1 MSTCLLSV
9 LPDPWQATA
18 RTVGIACER
27 CFLTAHHRPAAD
39 SGRATT
45 GVEHAAPKSASAR
58 RRGAGLGVLVLVLAV
73 AAVASLAVGARALSP
88 AQVWHGLFAS
98 PESDQRLNEIRLIVQ
113 TVRLPRTVLAIVAGV
128 ALGVGG
134 ALIQGYTRNPIAD
147 TGLLGVNAGAS
158 FAVVF
163 VISVFGF
170 ADPSQYVW
178 FAFVGAAVAGV
189 VVFGL
194 ASLGRGAGNPL
205 TLALAGQGVTVFLAA
220 MTTAVALS
228 DQASLNALRFWN
240 AGSVAGVGWDVI
252 WPVASFVALAL
263 VLALPTLP
271 SLNLLNLGDDVAR
284 GLGVNIARSRVIGIA
299 AVTLLAGA
307 ATAACG
313 PIAFLGLM
321 VAHVAR
327 YLTGPD
333 YRWLVPYAG
342 LLGAVV
348 LLACDIVGRVVVR
361 PEELDAGVLVALLG
375 APFFAALVWRG
386 KLKSA

>member
-1 MSTCLLSV
+1 MATLHPGRGRPTAVRPRRIKGITYVDMST
-9 LPDPWQATA
+9 TA
-18 RTVGIACER
+18 VER
-27 CFLTAHHRPAAD
+27 LAPRGTTAAH
-39 SGRATT
+39 
-45 GVEHAAPKSASAR
+45 R
-58 RRGAGLGVLVLVLAV
+58 RRVVGLCALTVALVVAGAL
-73 AAVASLAVGARALSP
+73 SLAVGARALSP
-88 AQVWHGLFAS
+88 PEVWHGLFAA
-98 PESDQRLNEIRLIVQ
+98 PDADRRLTEIRLIVQ
-113 TVRLPRTVLAIVAGV
+113 TVRVPRTVLAIVAGV

-147 TGLLGVNAGAS
+147 TGLLGVNSGAS
-158 FAVVF
+158 FAVVS
-163 VISVFGF
+163 VIAVFGLSHPF
-170 ADPSQYVW
+170 QYVW
-178 FAFVGAAVAGV
+178 FAFLGAAVAGV

-194 ASLGRGAGNPL
+194 ASIGRGAGNPL

-228 DQASLNALRFWN
+228 DKESLNALRFWN
-240 AGSVAGVGWDVI
+240 AGSVAGVGFDVI
-252 WPVASFVALAL
+252 RPVTAFVVVGLLLAL
-263 VLALPTLP
+263 IMLPT
-271 SLNLLNLGDDVAR
+271 LNLLNLGDDVAR
-284 GLGVNIARSRVIGIA
+284 GLGVNIVLSRTVGIL

-348 LLACDIVGRVVVR
+348 LLVCDVVGRLVVR
-361 PEELDAGVLVALLG
+361 PGELDAGVVVALLG
-375 APFFAALVWRG
+375 APFFAVLVWRG
-386 KLKSA
+386 KFRNA